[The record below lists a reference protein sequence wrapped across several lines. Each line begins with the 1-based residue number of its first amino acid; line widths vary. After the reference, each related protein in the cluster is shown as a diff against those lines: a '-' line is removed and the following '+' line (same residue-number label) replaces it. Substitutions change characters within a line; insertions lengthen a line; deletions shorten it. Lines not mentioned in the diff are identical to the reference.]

1 MWVEMWVMTRHS
13 LLADSAVRSRSKK
26 PGYYLDGNG
35 LYLQVSKTGS
45 RSWIFRYTLNGKT
58 REMGLGSLTAFGLA
72 QARERAQRAR
82 QLLADGIDPIDKRAG
97 ERKAIEAHR
106 KAERARAKTF
116 EDSAREY
123 HEASADEWKN
133 AKHAAQWIN
142 TLTQYVFPKFGSLPV
157 GDVGK
162 AEIVSALAPLWK
174 SKAETA
180 SRLLQR
186 IRTVLNFA
194 AARDYTF
201 GKDAEFWQQVKMAL
215 GPNERARKVEH
226 HNSCAY
232 PLVGTVLKE
241 VAAGPSS
248 AIVKLA
254 FEFTVLTAARSGET
268 RGALW
273 SEIDEDSR
281 CWNIPEERMKAGRP
295 HNVPLS
301 ARATQILAQA
311 KLLRDQ
317 EFVTSEMGLVFPNTH
332 GLPLSDMVFTQLLRR
347 MRVEYTMHG
356 FRASFRTW
364 GSEQTKYEHEMLEFA
379 LAHTVGNQTVRSY
392 MRTDMLEKRRQMM
405 DDWSTFVAANSGG
418 SLPRIAEKT
427 DNLALAAPKTGRK
440 IPETGRKAG
449 RLMQN

>member
-1 MWVEMWVMTRHS
+1 
-13 LLADSAVRSRSKK
+13 
-26 PGYYLDGNG
+26 
-35 LYLQVSKTGS
+35 
-45 RSWIFRYTLNGKT
+45 
-58 REMGLGSLTAFGLA
+58 MGLGSVTAFGLA

-97 ERKAIEAHR
+97 ERKASEAHR
-106 KAERARAKTF
+106 TAERARSKTF
-116 EDSAREY
+116 EDAAREY

-142 TLTQYVFPKFGSLPV
+142 TLTQYAFPKFGSLPV

-174 SKAETA
+174 TKAETA

-194 AARDYTF
+194 AARDYSL
-201 GKDAEFWQQVKMAL
+201 GKDAEFWQQVRIAL
-215 GPNERARKVEH
+215 GPNDRARKVEH
-226 HNSCAY
+226 HNSCPY
-232 PLVGTVLKE
+232 PLVGSVLRE
-241 VAAGPSS
+241 VEAGPSS
-248 AIVKLA
+248 EIVRLA

-273 SEIDEDSR
+273 SEIDEDR
-281 CWNIPEERMKAGRP
+281 LCWNIPEERMKAGRP

-301 ARATQILAQA
+301 RRAAKVLAEA
-311 KLLRDQ
+311 KRLRD
-317 EFVTSEMGLVFPNTH
+317 EGLVTSEMGLIFPNTQ

-364 GSEQTKYEHEMLEFA
+364 GSEQTKHPHEMLEFA
-379 LAHTVGNQTVRSY
+379 LAHTVGDQTVRSY
-392 MRTDMLEKRRQMM
+392 MRTDMLDRRRQLME
-405 DDWSTFVAANSGG
+405 DWSTFVAANSTGTI
-418 SLPRIAEKT
+418 PRIAEKT
-427 DNLALAAPKTGRK
+427 GDLALATPKTTQKTGKSAPKPLEKRQKTVGKR
-440 IPETGRKAG
+440 GA
-449 RLMQN
+449 

>member
-1 MWVEMWVMTRHS
+1 MTRHS

-45 RSWIFRYTLNGKT
+45 RSWIFRYTLNGRT

-82 QLLADGIDPIDKRAG
+82 QLLADGIDPIDKRT
-97 ERKAIEAHR
+97 EEQKAIAAYR
-106 KAERARAKTF
+106 TAERARSKTF
-116 EDSAREY
+116 EDAAREY

-142 TLTQYVFPKFGSLPV
+142 TLTQYAYPKFGALPV

-162 AEIVSALAPLWK
+162 AEIVSAIAPLWK
-174 SKAETA
+174 TKAETA

-194 AARDYTF
+194 AARDYSP
-201 GKDAEFWQQVKMAL
+201 GKDAEFWQQVRLSL
-215 GPNERARKVEH
+215 GPNDRARKVEH
-226 HNSCAY
+226 HNSCPY
-232 PLVGTVLKE
+232 PLAGAVLKE

-273 SEIDEDSR
+273 SEIDEDR
-281 CWNIPEERMKAGRP
+281 LCWNIPEERMKAGRP

-301 ARATQILAQA
+301 ARAVEVLSQA
-311 KLLRDQ
+311 KQLRD
-317 EFVTSEMGLVFPNTH
+317 EGAVRSDMGLIFPNTQ

-364 GSEQTKYEHEMLEFA
+364 GSEQTKYPHEMLEFA
-379 LAHTVGNQTVRSY
+379 LAHTVGDQTVRSY
-392 MRTDMLEKRRQMM
+392 MRTDMLERRRQLM
-405 DDWSTFVAANSGG
+405 DDWSSFVAANSGG
-418 SLPRIAEKT
+418 LIPRVAEKT
-427 DNLALAAPKTGRK
+427 DNLTLPAPKTGRK
-440 IPETGRKAG
+440 TPEDRRKTGQLK
-449 RLMQN
+449 QN

>member
-1 MWVEMWVMTRHS
+1 MTRHS
-13 LLADSAVRSRSKK
+13 LLADTAVRSRSKK

-58 REMGLGSLTAFGLA
+58 REMGLGSVATFGLA

-82 QLLADGIDPIDKRAG
+82 QLLADGLDPIDHRDG
-97 ERKAIEAHR
+97 ERKALNAHR
-106 KAERARAKTF
+106 TAERARSKSF
-116 EDSAREY
+116 EDAAREY

-157 GDVGK
+157 GEVGK
-162 AEIVSALAPLWK
+162 VEIVSALGPLWK
-174 SKAETA
+174 TKAETA
-180 SRLLQR
+180 NRLLQR

-194 AARDYTF
+194 AARDYST
-201 GKDAEFWQQVKMAL
+201 GKDAEFWQQVRIAL
-215 GPNERARKVEH
+215 GPNDRARKVEH
-226 HNSCAY
+226 HNSCPY
-232 PLVGTVLKE
+232 PLVGAVLKE
-241 VAAGPSS
+241 VGSGPSS
-248 AIVKLA
+248 TIVKLA

-273 SEIDEDSR
+273 SEIDEDHQ

-301 ARATQILAQA
+301 ARAVEVLKEA
-311 KLLRDQ
+311 KQLRS
-317 EFVTSEMGLVFPNTH
+317 EGSVTSDMGLVFPNTQ

-364 GSEQTKYEHEMLEFA
+364 GSEQTKYPHEMLEFA
-379 LAHTVGNQTVRSY
+379 LAHTVGDQTVRAY
-392 MRTDMLEKRRQMM
+392 MRTDMLQKRRQLM
-405 DDWSTFVAANSGG
+405 DDWSTFIAANS
-418 SLPRIAEKT
+418 SASIPRIAEKT
-427 DNLALAAPKTGRK
+427 DNLTVSTPKTSRK
-440 IPETGRKAG
+440 TPETGRKAG
-449 RLMQN
+449 RLKQN

>member
-1 MWVEMWVMTRHS
+1 MAKHS
-13 LLADSAVRSRSKK
+13 LLADSAVRSRNKK

-35 LYLQVSKTGS
+35 LYLQVSQTGS
-45 RSWIFRYTLNGKT
+45 RSWILRYTLSGKT
-58 REMGLGSLTAFGLA
+58 REMGLGSLSAFGLA

-82 QLLADGIDPIDKRAG
+82 QLLADGIDPIERRSS
-97 ERKAIEAHR
+97 ERKAIAEHR
-106 KAERARAKTF
+106 NAERARSKTF
-116 EDSAREY
+116 EDCAREY

-142 TLTQYVFPKFGSLPV
+142 TLKQYVFPKFGGLPV
-157 GDVGK
+157 GEVMK
-162 AEIVSALAPLWK
+162 AEIVSVLTPLWK

-194 AARDYTF
+194 AARDYSA
-201 GKDAEFWQQVKMAL
+201 GKDAEFWEQVKMAL

-226 HNSCAY
+226 HSACPY
-232 PLVGTVLKE
+232 PLVGSVLRA

-248 AIVKLA
+248 AIVRLA

-273 SEIDEDSR
+273 SEIDEKTR

-301 ARATQILAQA
+301 ARVSEVLAEA
-311 KLLRDQ
+311 KRLRDAGL
-317 EFVTSEMGLVFPNTH
+317 VMSDMGLIFPNTH

-347 MRVEYTMHG
+347 MGVAYTMHG

-364 GSEQTKYEHEMLEFA
+364 GSEQTRYEHEMLEFA

-392 MRTDMLEKRRQMM
+392 MRTDMLEKRRQLME
-405 DDWSTFVAANSGG
+405 DWSHFVAHNAS
-418 SLPRIAEKT
+418 SPLPKTAEKT
-427 DNLALAAPKTGRK
+427 GKSESPAPDSRPKTASK
-440 IPETGRKAG
+440 HQKTVE
-449 RLMQN
+449 N

>member
-1 MWVEMWVMTRHS
+1 MTRHS

-82 QLLADGIDPIDKRAG
+82 QLLADGIDPIEKRAG

-106 KAERARAKTF
+106 TAERARAKTF
-116 EDSAREY
+116 EDCAREF

-142 TLTQYVFPKFGSLPV
+142 TLTQYAFPKFGSLPV

-194 AARDYTF
+194 AARDYSP

-226 HNSCAY
+226 HNSCPY

-301 ARATQILAQA
+301 VRSAQILAEA
-311 KLLRDQ
+311 KQLRDQ
-317 EFVTSEMGLVFPNTH
+317 GLLTSEMGLIFPNTH

-347 MRVEYTMHG
+347 MRLEYTMHG

-364 GSEQTKYEHEMLEFA
+364 GSEQTRYEHEMLEFA

-392 MRTDMLEKRRQMM
+392 MRTDMLEKRRQLM
-405 DDWSTFVAANSGG
+405 DDWSTFANANSGG

-427 DNLALAAPKTGRK
+427 DNLALATPKTGRK
-440 IPETGRKAG
+440 TPETGRKTG
-449 RLMQN
+449 QLMQN

>member
-1 MWVEMWVMTRHS
+1 MTRHS

-26 PGYYLDGNG
+26 PGYYLDGSG

-82 QLLADGIDPIDKRAG
+82 QLLADGIDPIEKRG
-97 ERKAIEAHR
+97 EERKAIAAHR
-106 KAERARAKTF
+106 TAERARAKTF
-116 EDSAREY
+116 ENCAREY

-142 TLTQYVFPKFGSLPV
+142 TLTQYAFPKFGSLPV

-194 AARDYTF
+194 AARDYSP

-226 HNSCAY
+226 HNSCPY
-232 PLVGTVLKE
+232 PLVGSVLKE

-273 SEIDEDSR
+273 SEIDESKR

-301 ARATQILAQA
+301 ARAVQVLIEA
-311 KLLRDQ
+311 KRLRDE
-317 EFVTSEMGLVFPNTH
+317 EFVTSEMGLILH
-332 GLPLSDMVFTQLLRR
+332 
-347 MRVEYTMHG
+347 H
-356 FRASFRTW
+356 
-364 GSEQTKYEHEMLEFA
+364 SE
-379 LAHTVGNQTVRSY
+379 VGARGHF
-392 MRTDMLEKRRQMM
+392 E
-405 DDWSTFVAANSGG
+405 
-418 SLPRIAEKT
+418 
-427 DNLALAAPKTGRK
+427 APYD
-440 IPETGRKAG
+440 
-449 RLMQN
+449 

>member
-1 MWVEMWVMTRHS
+1 MTRHS
-13 LLADSAVRSRSKK
+13 LLADSAVRSRNKE

-58 REMGLGSLTAFGLA
+58 REMGLGSVTAFGLA

-82 QLLADGIDPIDKRAG
+82 QLLADGIDPIEKRVE
-97 ERKAIEAHR
+97 ERKALDANR
-106 KAERARAKTF
+106 TAERARSKTF
-116 EDSAREY
+116 EGAAREY

-162 AEIVSALAPLWK
+162 VEIVSALEPLWK

-180 SRLLQR
+180 NRLLQR

-194 AARDYTF
+194 AARDYST
-201 GKDAEFWQQVKMAL
+201 GKDAEFWQQVRIAL
-215 GPNERARKVEH
+215 GPNDRARKVEH
-226 HNSCAY
+226 HNSCPY
-232 PLVGTVLKE
+232 PLVGAVLKE
-241 VAAGPSS
+241 VATGPSS
-248 AIVKLA
+248 PIVKLA

-273 SEIDEDSR
+273 SEIDEDR
-281 CWNIPEERMKAGRP
+281 LCWNIPEERMKAGRP

-301 ARATQILAQA
+301 ARAVELLAAA
-311 KLLRDQ
+311 KRLR
-317 EFVTSEMGLVFPNTH
+317 EEGIASSEMGLIFPNTQ

-364 GSEQTKYEHEMLEFA
+364 GSEQTKHPHEMLEFA
-379 LAHTVGNQTVRSY
+379 LAHTVGDQTVRAY
-392 MRTDMLEKRRQMM
+392 MRTDMLEKRRQLM
-405 DDWSTFVAANSGG
+405 DDWAAFIASNS
-418 SLPRIAEKT
+418 SASIPRIAEKT
-427 DNLALAAPKTGRK
+427 DNLALCAQKTGRK
-440 IPETGRKAG
+440 RQKTVGKPGA
-449 RLMQN
+449 

>member
-1 MWVEMWVMTRHS
+1 MTRHS

-58 REMGLGSLTAFGLA
+58 REMGLGSLAAFGLA

-97 ERKAIEAHR
+97 ERKAVEAHGR
-106 KAERARAKTF
+106 AERARKKTF

-142 TLTQYVFPKFGSLPV
+142 TLTQYVFPKFGSLPI

-162 AEIVSALAPLWK
+162 AEIVSVLAPLWK

-194 AARDYTF
+194 AARDYSP

-226 HNSCAY
+226 HNSCPY
-232 PLVGTVLKE
+232 PLVGSVLKE
-241 VAAGPSS
+241 VVAGPSS

-273 SEIDEDSR
+273 SEIDEHSR

-301 ARATQILAQA
+301 ARAVQILAEA
-311 KLLRDQ
+311 KQLRDQ
-317 EFVTSEMGLVFPNTH
+317 GLVTSEMGLIFPNTH
-332 GLPLSDMVFTQLLRR
+332 GLPLSDMVFTQMLR
-347 MRVEYTMHG
+347 
-356 FRASFRTW
+356 
-364 GSEQTKYEHEMLEFA
+364 
-379 LAHTVGNQTVRSY
+379 
-392 MRTDMLEKRRQMM
+392 KRP
-405 DDWSTFVAANSGG
+405 V
-418 SLPRIAEKT
+418 
-427 DNLALAAPKTGRK
+427 
-440 IPETGRKAG
+440 IPC
-449 RLMQN
+449 

>member
-1 MWVEMWVMTRHS
+1 MTRHGQ
-13 LLADSAVRSRSKK
+13 LADTSVRSRNKK

-58 REMGLGSLTAFGLA
+58 REMGLGSVTTFGLA

-82 QLLADGIDPIDKRAG
+82 QLLADGLDPIDQRSRD
-97 ERKAIEAHR
+97 RKALEAHR
-106 KAERARAKTF
+106 TAERARSKTF
-116 EDSAREY
+116 ENAAREY
-123 HEASADEWKN
+123 HGTSSDEWKN

-157 GDVGK
+157 DDVGK
-162 AEIVSALAPLWK
+162 VEIVSALEPLWK

-180 SRLLQR
+180 NRVLQR

-194 AARDYTF
+194 AARDYST
-201 GKDAEFWQQVKMAL
+201 GKDAEFWQQVRLSL
-215 GPNERARKVEH
+215 GPNDRARKVEH
-226 HNSCAY
+226 HNSCPY
-232 PLVGTVLKE
+232 PLVGSVLKE
-241 VAAGPSS
+241 VVAGPAS
-248 AIVKLA
+248 AIVRLA

-273 SEIDEDSR
+273 SEIDADR
-281 CWNIPEERMKAGRP
+281 LCWNIPEERMKAGRP

-301 ARATQILAQA
+301 ARAVEVLAEA
-311 KLLRDQ
+311 KRLRD
-317 EFVTSEMGLVFPNTH
+317 EGSVTSEMGLIFPNTH

-364 GSEQTKYEHEMLEFA
+364 GSEQTKYPHEMLEFA
-379 LAHTVGNQTVRSY
+379 LAHTVGDQTVRSY
-392 MRTDMLEKRRQMM
+392 MRTDMLEKRRHLM
-405 DDWSTFVAANSGG
+405 DDWSGFVAAHSTGTI
-418 SLPRIAEKT
+418 PRIAEKT
-427 DNLALAAPKTGRK
+427 DNLALSASKTARKAPENRRKTGPLK
-440 IPETGRKAG
+440 
-449 RLMQN
+449 QN